1 MDDCNNTFKSL
12 HTDNLDTVTFT
23 RLKINSI
30 QNKFKLL
37 SEEIKGS
44 VYVLM
49 FPDTKIDDSFPL
61 IQF

>member
-1 MDDCNNTFKSL
+1 MIVIILFKSL
-12 HTDNLDTVTFT
+12 HTDNLDTVI
-23 RLKINSI
+23 LYSI